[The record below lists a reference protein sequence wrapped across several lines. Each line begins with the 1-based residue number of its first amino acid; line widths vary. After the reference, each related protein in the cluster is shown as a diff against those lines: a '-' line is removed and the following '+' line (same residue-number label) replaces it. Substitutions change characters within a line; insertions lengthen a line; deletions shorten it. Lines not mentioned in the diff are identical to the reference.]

1 MVIVPNDSE
10 MLQELA
16 HPLCRSHFGPAGA
29 SLKRG
34 GQRASAQVGGT
45 ALRACPG
52 HSDPTLLGQGAGS
65 RPGQAVQGGKQPWRS
80 EDRASRDREVTVVS
94 CAFIF
99 GIRGLSADEAT
110 GNPRTRQACHYG
122 LVGNN
127 Q

>member
-34 GQRASAQVGGT
+34 DSEQVLRWGGRPSEPVQATQTPRCSGREQGPGRA
-45 ALRACPG
+45 
-52 HSDPTLLGQGAGS
+52 
-65 RPGQAVQGGKQPWRS
+65 RPWGGKQPWRS